1 MAASRSAEAPVL
13 ELAQVTAETFRP
25 HLGSEFL
32 LQRSG
37 AQLSLTLAEVS
48 ALNTSPHAPRPGF
61 LLRFL
66 SAEPG
71 NEGQGLYRLE
81 HATLGPLE
89 LFLVPAGPAQGRMRY
104 DAVFG

>member
-1 MAASRSAEAPVL
+1 MPVL
-13 ELAQVTAETFRP
+13 DLAQASIETFRP
-25 HLGSEFL
+25 VLDSVFL

-37 AQLSLTLAEVS
+37 APLALTLVEVS
-48 ALNTSPHAPRPGF
+48 ALTTSPHAPRPGF

-71 NEGQGLYRLE
+71 NEGQGLFRLE
-81 HATLGPLE
+81 HATLGTLE